1 MKVGKYNTT
10 GRKYQGHYSIWI
22 TNHLQERLLYL
33 DDMLENPLLLDGWI
47 NGNLYEPTTETI
59 GILAVPESLRH
70 DYNMAGF
77 DDELAD
83 KKQKHRYLAQ
93 MQGTRKAILPVHT
106 EEEKKIFRD
115 MMADSS
121 VFAAC
126 HWKKAAPKWNE
137 RAETNTGLF
146 YKVYINS

>member
-1 MKVGKYNTT
+1 
-10 GRKYQGHYSIWI
+10 
-22 TNHLQERLLYL
+22 
-33 DDMLENPLLLDGWI
+33 MLENPLLLDGWI

-70 DYNMAGF
+70 DYNMARF

-106 EEEKKIFRD
+106 EEEKKIFCN

-121 VFAAC
+121 VFAAG

-137 RAETNTGLF
+137 QAETNTGLF